1 MRGGTKEVNTRKIGR
16 ERTASCTVIGMDNA
30 SLTNNPEPLRL
41 HLQTRL
47 AELGFERLAEATDR
61 LTEPDTAAVSELVPS

>member
-1 MRGGTKEVNTRKIGR
+1 MHDNT
-16 ERTASCTVIGMDNA
+16 TP
-30 SLTNNPEPLRL
+30 TNNPEPLRL

-47 AELGFERLAEATDR
+47 AELGFDRLAEATDR